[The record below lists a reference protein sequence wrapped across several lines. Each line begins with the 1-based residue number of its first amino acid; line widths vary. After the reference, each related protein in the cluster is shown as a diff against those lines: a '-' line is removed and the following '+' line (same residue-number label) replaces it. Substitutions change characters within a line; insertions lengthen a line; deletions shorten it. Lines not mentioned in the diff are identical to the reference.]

1 MATKRTPQRTPKY
14 HVPQAQNDPPVDQS
28 AEEGGHP
35 HAGIGKFLRCLK
47 TGTIYAWTEKMA
59 ERGDLVEATDE
70 GPNFVKPKDDDP
82 VKDLS
87 FLSEPPDK
95 VMPHGPTRAA

>member
-14 HVPQAQNDPPVDQS
+14 HVPQAQNDPPVDQQ
-28 AEEGGHP
+28 AAEGGHP
-35 HAGIGKFLRCLK
+35 HAGEGKFLRCLK

-59 ERGDLVEATDE
+59 ERGDLVEAIDE
-70 GPNFVKPKDDDP
+70 GPNFAKAKVEDP
-82 VKDLS
+82 IKDLQ

-95 VMPHGPTRAA
+95 VMPNGPARAA